1 MLTPE
6 EIKKFLAIL
15 LAFARDT
22 GCSGRNLSALFNV
35 SVKTMARWVLAARGN
50 GGVDRLYISR
60 VEPIVNAI
68 NKMNAH
74 DAKHKSYQAISK
86 VSVPSKKLD
95 ALRAILAAK

>member
-1 MLTPE
+1 MLTEE
-6 EIKKFLAIL
+6 EIKQFLAML

-35 SVKTMARWVLAARGN
+35 SVKTMARWMLAARGH

-60 VEPIVNAI
+60 VEPISLAI
-68 NKMNAH
+68 EKLNSQN
-74 DAKHKSYQAISK
+74 AKHKSYQAISK
-86 VSVPSKKLD
+86 ATVPSKKLD